1 MTSRA
6 KLQTVTHID
15 GELHAEFV
23 TVKGK
28 QIIVILADDAGEQFL
43 TDVED
48 AVLELTDYQD
58 RGAAGPWDPGAAA

>member
-48 AVLELTDYQD
+48 AVLEQSHYRD
-58 RGAAGPWDPGAAA
+58 RGAAFPLDPGSAA

>member
-6 KLQTVTHID
+6 KLQTVTHIN

-48 AVLELTDYQD
+48 AVLEQSHFNNRGAAFPLD
-58 RGAAGPWDPGAAA
+58 RGAA